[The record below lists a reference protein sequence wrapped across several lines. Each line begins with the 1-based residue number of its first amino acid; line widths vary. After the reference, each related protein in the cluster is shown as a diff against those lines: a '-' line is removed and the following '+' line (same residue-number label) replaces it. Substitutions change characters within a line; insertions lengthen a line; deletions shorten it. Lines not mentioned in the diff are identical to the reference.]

1 MASVSSFRNVGF
13 GTIGNIGKIVIQLLL
28 LPVMA
33 RLLGPA
39 EFGLYA
45 IVAPIVSFLS
55 VIADGGLGLTMSKE
69 KDETKA
75 LWSTAFWLLLATGS
89 VIAVIVSALGYVLSE
104 TMKEEKIFD
113 LMVILGMSF
122 PFITLSVLPS
132 ARIVRK
138 GDLPVLAASDLLAT
152 FLGGLVAVV
161 VAYNG
166 FGATSLAFQFLVRFF
181 VRSVVLNIYAFEM
194 PTLEFS
200 LIKVRSHLSA
210 GGILV
215 AGQLLDLGCKS
226 IENFLLGV
234 FYSRSV
240 LGSYNFANQIPRF
253 MAEAFSNS
261 AWGALYSATLRSDDN
276 SYIPLYF
283 KLCRFLAFVTFPASA
298 LLASA
303 APDMFLLAL
312 GPDWTLAANMVQ
324 ILAPVYAFSAT
335 ASVGGAMILA
345 SNLNKTYFLLNSIS
359 SVGRVICVLFGYWFG
374 LKITVVTL
382 GLLGIVTGAIMTF
395 AVADRLSLSPFH
407 FFKVVY
413 RPIFCSS
420 MAFFGSSILIQNL
433 QSGWINCIGSILLG
447 CVIYLAACVII
458 DRRNL
463 AVDINELKY
472 FFRKH

>member
-1 MASVSSFRNVGF
+1 
-13 GTIGNIGKIVIQLLL
+13 
-28 LPVMA
+28 MA

-69 KDETKA
+69 KDETKV
-75 LWSTAFWLLLATGS
+75 LWSTAFWLLLATGTTIS
-89 VIAVIVSALGYVLSE
+89 IVVSLIGYVLSE
-104 TMKEEKIFD
+104 TMAEKKIFD
-113 LMVILGMSF
+113 LMIILGIAF

-152 FLGGLVAVV
+152 FLGGLVAVG

-166 FGATSLAFQFLVRFF
+166 FGAISLALQFLVRFF
-181 VRSVVLNIYAFEM
+181 VRSVILNIYAFEL

-200 LIKVRSHLSA
+200 LIKVQSHLSA

-215 AGQLLDLGCKS
+215 AGQLLDLACKS
-226 IENFLLGV
+226 VENFLLGA

-261 AWGALYSATLRSDDN
+261 AWGALYSATLRGADK

-303 APDMFLLAL
+303 APGIFFLAL

-335 ASVGGAMILA
+335 ASIGGAIILA
-345 SNLNKTYFLLNSIS
+345 ENLNKTYFLLNSIAS
-359 SVGRVICVLFGYWFG
+359 IGRVICVLLGYWLG
-374 LKITVVTL
+374 LRVTIIIL
-382 GLLGIVTGAIMTF
+382 GLLGITTGAIMTF
-395 AVADRLSLSPFH
+395 SVAKRLSLSRYH
-407 FFKVVY
+407 FFGVVS
-413 RPIFCSS
+413 RPALCSFA
-420 MAFFGSSILIQNL
+420 AFIGCYLAINNMQSS
-433 QSGWINCIGSILLG
+433 WINCIGSMLLG
-447 CVIYLAACVII
+447 SVIYLAMCLII

-463 AVDINELKY
+463 IVDIDELKY